1 MGKLFESSVCRL
13 NTVVFFRMSESDD
26 SWESDD
32 SDGDIGTGLLF
43 ENFSSTILIR
53 TSGFY
58 RLRRIALSQRWVT
71 I

>member
-1 MGKLFESSVCRL
+1 
-13 NTVVFFRMSESDD
+13 MSESDD

-58 RLRRIALSQRWVT
+58 RLRRIALSQR
-71 I
+71 